1 VPADIHPRLLRA
13 FVAVAEELHFGR
25 AAARIPLAQQAV
37 SRDIQ
42 SLERQLGL
50 SLFDRSTRRVE
61 LTPAGERLLPRAVRL
76 LDLHDEIARGDTARP
91 LLVDLSSPGLT
102 GPDLTANRILALAR
116 DNAPEAELLARFHGG
131 LAAGAAEI
139 LARRLDVSFG
149 RFSGLTDRI
158 REQLHHV
165 PLRLEAM
172 AVILAE
178 DHPLAARRAV
188 PLREL
193 GGCRI
198 DICAGNPATTEWS
211 DLGSRLLAEHGLTA
225 APPYPP
231 PVGVDEMAHY
241 VDRHRDPVLTRH
253 PHHRDQ
259 AADPTG
265 PTQSGQPGA
274 PPRPAAS
281 RAGGAARRRPRAERP
296 RGLAAPPDGQLAA
309 PGGRGTAH
317 PAVSRPRCPTTPRRT
332 GRLAAGLRR
341 PARSRGALP

>member
-1 VPADIHPRLLRA
+1 MPADIHPRLLRA

-211 DLGSRLLAEHGLTA
+211 DHGSRLLAEHGLTA

-241 VDRHRDPVLTRH
+241 VDRHRDPVLTTTGGPDIPNTVTRPLIRPVPLSLVSLVHRPDLRH
-253 PHHRDQ
+253 PGLEALRD
-259 AADPTG
+259 
-265 PTQSGQPGA
+265 
-274 PPRPAAS
+274 
-281 RAGGAARRRPRAERP
+281 AARELSARE
-296 RGLAAPPDGQLAA
+296 GW
-309 PGGRGTAH
+309 
-317 PAVSRPRCPTTPRRT
+317 
-332 GRLAAGLRR
+332 LRR
-341 PARSRGALP
+341 PTGSWLPPADAALLTRP

>member
-1 VPADIHPRLLRA
+1 MPADIHPRLLRA

-50 SLFDRSTRRVE
+50 NLFDRSTRRVE
-61 LTPAGERLLPRAVRL
+61 LTSAGERLLPRAVRL
-76 LDLHDEIARGDTARP
+76 LALHDEIARGDTAGP
-91 LLVDLSSPGLT
+91 LLVDLSSPGLA
-102 GPDLTANRILALAR
+102 GPDLTAHRILALAR
-116 DNAPEAELLARFHGG
+116 GNAPEAELLARFHGG

-149 RFSGLTDRI
+149 RFSGLPARV

-165 PLRLEAM
+165 PLRVEPM

-178 DHPLAARRAV
+178 DHPLAARRSV

-193 GGCRI
+193 HGYRV

-211 DLGSRLLAEHGLTA
+211 DLGSRLLAEHGLAA
-225 APPYPP
+225 APPYSP

-241 VDRHRDPVLTRH
+241 VGRHRDPVLTTTGGPDIPNTVTRPLIRPVPLSLVSLVHRPDLRH
-253 PHHRDQ
+253 P
-259 AADPTG
+259 
-265 PTQSGQPGA
+265 
-274 PPRPAAS
+274 
-281 RAGGAARRRPRAERP
+281 
-296 RGLAAPPDGQLAA
+296 GLAALCEAA
-309 PGGRGTAH
+309 RALSAREGW
-317 PAVSRPRCPTTPRRT
+317 
-332 GRLAAGLRR
+332 LRR
-341 PARSRGALP
+341 PAGSWLPAEDAALLTRP

>member
-1 VPADIHPRLLRA
+1 MPADIHPRLLRA

-37 SRDIQ
+37 SRDVR

-61 LTPAGERLLPRAVRL
+61 LTPAGERLLPRAVQL
-76 LDLHDEIARGDTARP
+76 LDLHDEIARGDTAGP
-91 LLVDLSSPGLT
+91 LLVDLSSAGLT
-102 GPDLTANRILALAR
+102 GPDLTANRIFALAR
-116 DNAPEAELLARFHGG
+116 ANAPETELLARFHGG

-149 RFSGLTDRI
+149 RFSGLSARV
-158 REQLHHV
+158 REQLQHV

-211 DLGSRLLAEHGLTA
+211 DLGSRLLAEHGLAA

-231 PVGVDEMAHY
+231 PVGVDELAHY
-241 VDRHRDPVLTRH
+241 VERHRDPVLTTTGGPDIPNTVTRPLIRPVPLSLVSLVHRPDLRH
-253 PHHRDQ
+253 PGLEALRD
-259 AADPTG
+259 
-265 PTQSGQPGA
+265 
-274 PPRPAAS
+274 
-281 RAGGAARRRPRAERP
+281 AARELSARE
-296 RGLAAPPDGQLAA
+296 GW
-309 PGGRGTAH
+309 
-317 PAVSRPRCPTTPRRT
+317 
-332 GRLAAGLRR
+332 LRR
-341 PARSRGALP
+341 PAGSWLPAQDAALLGPP